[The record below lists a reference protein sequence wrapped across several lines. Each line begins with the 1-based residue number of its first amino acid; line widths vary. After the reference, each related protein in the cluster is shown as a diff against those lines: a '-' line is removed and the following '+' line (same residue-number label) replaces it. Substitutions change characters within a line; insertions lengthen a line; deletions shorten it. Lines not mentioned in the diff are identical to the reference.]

1 MNAECGMMNEH
12 HSAPLGV
19 PAGSSF
25 IIHRSSLAARRLLLL
40 PVALSFAGTVTIAD
54 AQTYP
59 ARPVRVVVPYAAGG
73 PYDEIARVIGQRMSE
88 AWGQPVIVDPR
99 GGAAGGI
106 GADHVAKSAPDG
118 YTLLLANAGPIT
130 INPNLHRKLPYD
142 PQKELAPVTMAV
154 TAMMVLVV
162 HPSLPARSVKELA
175 ALARS
180 NPGRLNYASAGIGN
194 SQHIAME
201 LLKGTAKAQMSH
213 VPYKGAAPAFV
224 DLIAGN
230 VDLMFANV
238 VGALPHIRSGRLRVI
253 AVSQAKR
260 APVLPDVPSVAETYP
275 DFDMTTWAGYF
286 VPAATP
292 REIVSKLNADIVR
305 VLQRPDL
312 KERFAAQGAETVG
325 GAPADL
331 AAFVRKETE
340 IFAKVIQAAKI
351 AAE

>member
-1 MNAECGMMNEH
+1 MN
-12 HSAPLGV
+12 S
-19 PAGSSF
+19 
-25 IIHRSSLAARRLLLL
+25 LL
-40 PVALSFAGTVTIAD
+40 PRSALLALVVMVPMAM
-54 AQTYP
+54 AQPYP
-59 ARPVRVVVPYAAGG
+59 AKPVRVVVPYAAGG

-88 AWGQPVIVDPR
+88 MWGQPVIVDPR

-106 GADHVAKSAPDG
+106 GTDHVAKSAPDG

-130 INPNLHRKLPYD
+130 INPNLLKKLPYD
-142 PQKELAPVTMAV
+142 PQKDLAPVTMAV

-162 HPSLPARSVKELA
+162 HPSLPSKLVKELV

-180 NPGRLNYASAGIGN
+180 NPGRLNYASAGVGN

-201 LLKGTAKAQMSH
+201 LLQGLAKVRMNH

-238 VGALPHIRSGRLRVI
+238 VGALPHIRSGRLRVV

-260 APVLPDVPSVAETYP
+260 APVLAEVPSIAETYA

-286 VPAATP
+286 VPAGTP
-292 REIVSKLNADIVR
+292 KEVMAKLNSDIVKM
-305 VLQRPDL
+305 LQRPDL
-312 KERFAAQGAETVG
+312 KERFAAQGAEAVG
-325 GAPADL
+325 STPAEL
-331 AAFVRKETE
+331 ASFIRKETGV
-340 IFAKVIQAAKI
+340 FAKVIQAAKI